1 MTVETTRAHRSRDRS
16 TQEDSVRVARGFV
29 YGVGFSGIFWLI
41 AAALF
46 WLT

>member
-1 MTVETTRAHRSRDRS
+1 MTVETTGAHRSTDRS
-16 TQEDSVRVARGFV
+16 SQEDSVRVARGFV

-41 AAALF
+41 AAAAF

>member
-1 MTVETTRAHRSRDRS
+1 MTVENTGVYRSTDRS

-29 YGVGFSGIFWLI
+29 YGIGFSALFWLI
-41 AAALF
+41 AAAAF

>member
-1 MTVETTRAHRSRDRS
+1 MTVETTGVQRSTDLS

-29 YGVGFSGIFWLI
+29 YGLGFSGIFWLV
-41 AAALF
+41 AAAAF